1 MLINY
6 GKLTKLLGFDTYDD
20 VKNYHKRWVDDY
32 LENGKNTRNDKWTMS
47 IAVGSKSFIER
58 VKVLM
63 GVLARGRKSIE
74 VGDSY
79 QLREPPVPYR
89 ALFGGKKDD
98 IGLDNTWLWDV

>member
-1 MLINY
+1 
-6 GKLTKLLGFDTYDD
+6 
-20 VKNYHKRWVDDY
+20 
-32 LENGKNTRNDKWTMS
+32 
-47 IAVGSKSFIER
+47 
-58 VKVLM
+58 M